1 MVDEALYPAA
11 QPSNIGSIK
20 VRVRDINQLFNSMDP
35 SPFRDKDLDRDAEE
49 FIVVWAKELPADAKL
64 ELVIHLDENTVGREQ
79 AHQLDAPISKFF
91 RYRSRQSSLKVRQLL
106 RIGRTSLFIGL
117 VFLAA
122 CLVAGNYAAR
132 LIRNSTVADL
142 LRESLLIGG
151 WVAMW
156 RPLEIFLYDWWPLR
170 RERAL
175 YDRLSQMPVRVE
187 TALAETA
194 LPQPSPQGR

>member
-1 MVDEALYPAA
+1 MAEEALYPASA
-11 QPSNIGSIK
+11 ANVGSIK

-49 FIVVWAKELPADAKL
+49 FIVVWAKELPTDAKL
-64 ELVIHLDENTVGREQ
+64 ELVIHVDDNTLGRDQ
-79 AHQLDAPISKFF
+79 AHLLEAPVSRFF
-91 RYRSRQSSLKVRQLL
+91 RYRSRQSTLKVRQLL

-117 VFLAA
+117 FFLAA
-122 CLVAGNYAAR
+122 CIIGGNYGAR
-132 LIRNSTVADL
+132 LFHNSTAADL

-170 RERAL
+170 REREL
-175 YDRLSQMPVRVE
+175 YDRLSQMPVRI
-187 TALAETA
+187 ETA
-194 LPQPSPQGR
+194 LPDPAATPGR